1 MALEM
6 LLRRKRLEG
15 VTVHGF
21 RSTFRD
27 WCGNRTSTPREL
39 AEHALSHV
47 IGDKVEQ
54 AYRRDDAF
62 ERRRRPL
69 MESLSLVLRVAW
81 ARQQFRCVVLS
92 DDEGANSRSLR
103 RTSKF

>member
-1 MALEM
+1 MEPWRDGEHVFPGQRHGQPLSSMALEM
-6 LLRRKRLEG
+6 LLRRMRLEG

-47 IGDKVEQ
+47 IGDK
-54 AYRRDDAF
+54 
-62 ERRRRPL
+62 
-69 MESLSLVLRVAW
+69 
-81 ARQQFRCVVLS
+81 
-92 DDEGANSRSLR
+92 G
-103 RTSKF
+103 